1 LVGIVIVSHSQ
12 ELAAGVCELALQMAG
27 GQPVPVVPAGGTDD
41 GSLGTSLQK
50 VTEALEQ
57 VLDHGE
63 ALVLA
68 DLGSA
73 VMVTQMAVEFL
84 PPEQQGQVHL
94 TSAPLVEGAIAAVV
108 TAAGGGDLEAVRR
121 AAEQALDI
129 PKIPSEEPFVE
140 PEAPVEPEVAGPVE
154 SVELAVLNP
163 TGLHARPAALFV
175 RTAMR
180 FQADITVQNVT
191 HGRPPADAKSMMDVA
206 NRGTAWHGERIR
218 IVARGEDAAEA
229 IATLRQVVES
239 GFGEM
244 EEAAMAPAMAPKVP
258 AIPATPAPAGLPARI
273 VAAVEEEEV
282 EGRLRG
288 IPASEGIAVAPAF
301 LYHPPEL
308 QVEHR
313 TVTDVDAE
321 TARLHQALRQAREEL
336 TDLQTKVAERD
347 EHVARIFE
355 FQRMMLED
363 QTLVEAIEG
372 EIHRAACNAEAAVEQ
387 VMAEW
392 VARFEE
398 MDDVLMRLRAA
409 DVRDV
414 GDRVVRI
421 LLGVQE
427 ERSLSTLP
435 EPVIVVAQDL
445 TPSDTA
451 RLDRGKVQGLCTA
464 TGGATSHIAIL
475 ARMWNIPAVVG
486 LGDPLL
492 RVPDGALVALDG
504 EAGMVEVEP
513 SPEVV
518 QAYHERQ
525 ARRAALQAAALRQTG
540 EPARTQDGQQVEVV
554 ANVGDVASARE
565 AIEQGAEGIGLLR
578 TEFLYLDRT
587 TLPDEREQVNVYQAI
602 AEVMGQRPVIVR
614 TMDVGADKPLPAI
627 PRPEEANPALGMRA
641 IRLARRHPDLLLVQ
655 LRAILRAGAGHN
667 LKVMFPMVVT
677 LDEVRWAKGLIRQAR
692 EELAAEGT
700 QHAGEIE
707 TGIMVETPAAAVM
720 ADVLAKEVDF
730 FSIGSND
737 LTQYTL
743 ASDRV
748 NEQLGDLYRPLDPAV
763 LRLIAQ
769 VIHAAHAAGKWVGLC
784 GELAGQ
790 RLAIPVLLGL
800 GLDEFSMTP
809 SAIPVAKQLIR
820 SLSLA
825 EARQI
830 ADHALSL
837 STASEVTDY
846 LSSVLEGP
854 A

>member
-1 LVGIVIVSHSQ
+1 MVGIVIVSHSQ

-57 VLDHGE
+57 VLVHGE

-140 PEAPVEPEVAGPVE
+140 PEAPVAPEVAGPVE
-154 SVELAVLNP
+154 SVEVPVLNP

-244 EEAAMAPAMAPKVP
+244 EEAAMAPKVP
-258 AIPATPAPAGLPARI
+258 AIPTTPAPAGLPARI

-282 EGRLRG
+282 EGRLQG
-288 IPASEGIAVAPAF
+288 IPASEGIVVAPAF

-313 TVTDVDAE
+313 VVTDVDAE
-321 TARLHQALRQAREEL
+321 TARLHEALRQAREEL

-363 QTLVEAIEG
+363 QMLVKAIEG

-464 TGGATSHIAIL
+464 TGGATSHVAIL

-492 RVPDGALVALDG
+492 QVPDGALVALDG
-504 EAGMVEVEP
+504 EAGTVEVEP
-513 SPEVV
+513 SPEAV

-565 AIEQGAEGIGLLR
+565 ALEQGAEGIGLLR

-641 IRLARRHPDLLLVQ
+641 IRLARRYPDLLLVQ
-655 LRAILRAGAGHN
+655 LRAILQAGAGHN

-677 LDEVRWAKGLIRQAR
+677 LDEVRWAKGLLHQAR

-700 QHAGEIE
+700 QHAREIE

-820 SLSLA
+820 SLSVA

-837 STASEVTDY
+837 STASEVTGY
-846 LSSVLEGP
+846 LSSVLEGL

>member
-12 ELAAGVCELALQMAG
+12 ELAAGVSELALQMAG

-50 VTEALEQ
+50 VTDALEQ
-57 VLDHGE
+57 VLAYGE

-108 TAAGGGDLEAVRR
+108 AAAGGGDLGAVRR

-129 PKIPSEEPFVE
+129 PKIPSEEPPVE
-140 PEAPVEPEVAGPVE
+140 PEAPVAPEVAGPVE

-244 EEAAMAPAMAPKVP
+244 EEAAMAPAP
-258 AIPATPAPAGLPARI
+258 AIPATPAPPIAAPA
-273 VAAVEEEEV
+273 EEEEA

-301 LYHPPEL
+301 LYHPLDL

-313 TVTDVDAE
+313 TVTDIDAE
-321 TARLHQALRQAREEL
+321 VARLHEALRQARKEL
-336 TDLQTKVAERD
+336 TDLQAKVAERD

-372 EIHRAACNAEAAVEQ
+372 EIHRATCNAEAAVEQ

-492 RVPDGALVALDG
+492 QVPDGALVALDG

-518 QAYHERQ
+518 RAYQERQ
-525 ARRAALQAAALRQTG
+525 TRRAALHAAALRQTG

-565 AIEQGAEGIGLLR
+565 ALEQGAEGIGLLR
-578 TEFLYLDRT
+578 TEFLYLDRS
-587 TLPDEREQVNVYQAI
+587 TLPDEREQVSVYQAI

-627 PRPEEANPALGMRA
+627 PRPEEANPALGVRA

-655 LRAILRAGAGHN
+655 LRAILRAGTGHN

-677 LDEVRWAKGLIRQAR
+677 LDEVRWAKDLMRQAR
-692 EELAAEGT
+692 EELAAQGT
-700 QHAGEIE
+700 EHAREIE
-707 TGIMVETPAAAVM
+707 TGIMVETPAAAVV

-820 SLSLA
+820 SLSVA

-846 LSSVLEGP
+846 LSSVLEGM

>member
-12 ELAAGVCELALQMAG
+12 ELAAGVSELALQMAG

-50 VTEALEQ
+50 VTDALEQ
-57 VLDHGE
+57 VLAYGE

-108 TAAGGGDLEAVRR
+108 AAAGGGDLGAVRR

-129 PKIPSEEPFVE
+129 PKIPSEEPPVE
-140 PEAPVEPEVAGPVE
+140 PEAPVAPEVAGPVE

-244 EEAAMAPAMAPKVP
+244 EEAAMAPAP
-258 AIPATPAPAGLPARI
+258 AIPATPAPPIAAPA
-273 VAAVEEEEV
+273 EEEEA

-301 LYHPPEL
+301 LYHPLDL

-313 TVTDVDAE
+313 TVTDIDAE
-321 TARLHQALRQAREEL
+321 VARLHEALRQARKEL
-336 TDLQTKVAERD
+336 TDLQAKVAERD

-372 EIHRAACNAEAAVEQ
+372 EIHRATCNAEAAVEQ

-492 RVPDGALVALDG
+492 QVPDGALVALDG

-518 QAYHERQ
+518 RAYQERQ
-525 ARRAALQAAALRQTG
+525 TRRAALHAAALRQTG

-565 AIEQGAEGIGLLR
+565 ALEQGAEGIGLLR
-578 TEFLYLDRT
+578 TEFLYLDRS
-587 TLPDEREQVNVYQAI
+587 TLPDEREQVSVYQAI

-627 PRPEEANPALGMRA
+627 PRPEEANPALGVRA

-655 LRAILRAGAGHN
+655 LRAILRAGTGHN

-677 LDEVRWAKGLIRQAR
+677 LDEVRWAKDLMRQAR
-692 EELAAEGT
+692 EELAAQGT
-700 QHAGEIE
+700 EHAREIE
-707 TGIMVETPAAAVM
+707 TGIMVETPAAAVV

-809 SAIPVAKQLIR
+809 GAIPVAKQLIR
-820 SLSLA
+820 SLSVA

-837 STASEVTDY
+837 STAPEVTDY
-846 LSSVLEGP
+846 LSSVLEGM